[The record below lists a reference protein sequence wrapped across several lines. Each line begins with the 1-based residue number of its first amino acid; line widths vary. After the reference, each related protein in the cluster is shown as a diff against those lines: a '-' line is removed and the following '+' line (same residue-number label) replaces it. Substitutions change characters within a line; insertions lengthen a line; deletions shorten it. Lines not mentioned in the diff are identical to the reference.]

1 MSAFA
6 RALVRWQVRHGR
18 HDLPWQR
25 TRDPYRVWLS
35 EVMLQQ
41 TQVAAVIPYY
51 GRFLA
56 RFPDLKSLA
65 RAPLDDVL
73 ALWSGL
79 GYYSRARNLHAA
91 ARVVV
96 ESYRGRL
103 PRTRED
109 LASLPGVGRSTAAA
123 IAVFAFGAREAILDG
138 NVKRVLARHFA
149 VRGYPGEKRIEDRLW
164 KIAEAQLPAKNI
176 ERYTQ
181 ALMDLGA
188 GVCTRKQP
196 ACASCPLKM
205 SCEAHARGKV
215 LAYPTPRPRRVLPHR
230 ETSMLLI
237 LREGEVLLEK
247 RPPAGIWGGLWCLP
261 EMPVGADPREYCE
274 RRFGAKRTHA
284 TRLPLLR
291 HGFTHFTLD
300 VSPVVCRLEVAALA
314 EPGQVWLD
322 LEEAAQAAIPAPVR
336 KLLLALKNIVIP
348 AQAGIQEAR
357 TAVGSLLARG

>member
-1 MSAFA
+1 VSAFA
-6 RALVRWQVRHGR
+6 GKLIRWQARHGR

-41 TQVAAVIPYY
+41 TQVATVIPYY
-51 GRFLA
+51 ERFLA
-56 RFPDLKSLA
+56 RFPDVKALA
-65 RAPLDDVL
+65 GVPLDEVL

-91 ARVVV
+91 AQVVA
-96 ESYRGRL
+96 ESYGSRF
-103 PRTRED
+103 PRTREA

-123 IAVFAFGAREAILDG
+123 IAVFAFGGREAILDG

-149 VRGYPGEKRIEDRLW
+149 VRGYPGEKRIENRLW

-188 GVCTRKQP
+188 GLCTRRHP
-196 ACASCPLKM
+196 ACASCPLRM
-205 SCEAHARGKV
+205 SCEAHARGK
-215 LAYPTPRPRRVLPHR
+215 AEGYPAPRPRRVLPR
-230 ETSMLLI
+230 RDTTMLLL

-247 RPPAGIWGGLWCLP
+247 RPPTGVWGGLWCLP
-261 EMPVGADPREYCE
+261 EMPAGADPREYCG
-274 RRFGAKRTHA
+274 RRFGAKRVHA

-300 VSPVVCRLEVAALA
+300 VTPVVCRLEVAASFLA
-314 EPGQVWLD
+314 EPGQVWLV
-322 LEEAAQAAIPAPVR
+322 LEEAARAAIPAPVR
-336 KLLLALKNIVIP
+336 KLLLAVQKP
-348 AQAGIQEAR
+348 GTDHGFQR
-357 TAVGSLLARG
+357 

>member
-1 MSAFA
+1 VSAFA
-6 RALVRWQVRHGR
+6 GKLIRWQARHGR

-41 TQVAAVIPYY
+41 TQVATVIPYY
-51 GRFLA
+51 ERFLA
-56 RFPDLKSLA
+56 RFPDVKALA
-65 RAPLDDVL
+65 GVPLDEVL

-91 ARVVV
+91 AQVVA
-96 ESYRGRL
+96 ESHGSRF
-103 PRTRED
+103 PRTREA

-123 IAVFAFGAREAILDG
+123 IAVFAFGGREAILDG

-149 VRGYPGEKRIEDRLW
+149 VRGYPGEKRIENRLW

-188 GVCTRKQP
+188 GLCTRRHP
-196 ACASCPLKM
+196 ACASCPLRM
-205 SCEAHARGKV
+205 SCEAHARGK
-215 LAYPTPRPRRVLPHR
+215 AEGYPAPRPRRALPHR
-230 ETSMLLI
+230 ETTMLLL

-247 RPPAGIWGGLWCLP
+247 RPPTGVWGGLWCLP
-261 EMPVGADPREYCE
+261 EMPAGADPREYCG
-274 RRFGAKRTHA
+274 RRFGAKRVHA

-300 VSPVVCRLEVAALA
+300 VTPVVCRLEVAASFLA
-314 EPGQVWLD
+314 EPGQVWLV
-322 LEEAAQAAIPAPVR
+322 LEEAARAAIPAPVR
-336 KLLLALKNIVIP
+336 KLLLAVQKP
-348 AQAGIQEAR
+348 GTDHGFQR
-357 TAVGSLLARG
+357 

>member
-1 MSAFA
+1 VSAFA
-6 RALVRWQVRHGR
+6 GKLIRWQARHGR

-41 TQVAAVIPYY
+41 TQVATVIPYY
-51 GRFLA
+51 ERFLA
-56 RFPDLKSLA
+56 RFPDVKALA
-65 RAPLDDVL
+65 GVPLDEVL

-91 ARVVV
+91 AQVVA
-96 ESYRGRL
+96 ESHGSRF
-103 PRTRED
+103 PRTREA

-123 IAVFAFGAREAILDG
+123 IAVFAFGGREAILDG

-149 VRGYPGEKRIEDRLW
+149 VRGYPGEKRIENRLW

-188 GVCTRKQP
+188 GLCTRRHP
-196 ACASCPLKM
+196 ACASCPLRM
-205 SCEAHARGKV
+205 SCEAHARGK
-215 LAYPTPRPRRVLPHR
+215 AEGYPAPRPRRALPRR
-230 ETSMLLI
+230 ETTMLLL

-247 RPPAGIWGGLWCLP
+247 RPPTGVWGGLWCLP
-261 EMPVGADPREYCE
+261 EMPAGADPREYCR
-274 RRFGAKRTHA
+274 RRFGAKRVHA

-300 VSPVVCRLEVAALA
+300 VTPVVCRLEVAASFLA
-314 EPGQVWLD
+314 EPGQVWLV

-336 KLLLALKNIVIP
+336 KLLLAVQKP
-348 AQAGIQEAR
+348 GTDHGFQR
-357 TAVGSLLARG
+357 

>member
-1 MSAFA
+1 VSAFA
-6 RALVRWQVRHGR
+6 GKLIRWQARHGR

-41 TQVAAVIPYY
+41 TQVATVIPYY
-51 GRFLA
+51 ERFLA
-56 RFPDLKSLA
+56 RFPDVKSLA
-65 RAPLDDVL
+65 GVPLDEVL

-91 ARVVV
+91 AQVVA
-96 ESYRGRL
+96 ESYGSRF
-103 PRTRED
+103 PRTREA
-109 LASLPGVGRSTAAA
+109 LAALPGVGRSTAAA
-123 IAVFAFGAREAILDG
+123 IAVFAFGGREAILDG

-149 VRGYPGEKRIEDRLW
+149 VRGYPGEKRIENRLW

-188 GVCTRKQP
+188 SVCTRRQP
-196 ACASCPLKM
+196 ACASCPLRM
-205 SCEAHARGKV
+205 SCEAHARGK
-215 LAYPTPRPRRVLPHR
+215 AEGYPAPRPRRALPRR
-230 ETSMLLI
+230 ETTMLLL

-247 RPPAGIWGGLWCLP
+247 RPPTGVWGGLWCLP
-261 EMPVGADPREYCE
+261 EIPAGADPREYCG
-274 RRFGAKRTHA
+274 RRFGAKRVHA

-300 VSPVVCRLEVAALA
+300 VTPVVCRLEVAASFLA
-314 EPGQVWLD
+314 EPGQVWLV

-336 KLLLALKNIVIP
+336 KLLLALK
-348 AQAGIQEAR
+348 R
-357 TAVGSLLARG
+357 R

>member
-6 RALVRWQVRHGR
+6 RALVRWQARHGR

-25 TRDPYRVWLS
+25 TRDAYRIWLS

-41 TQVAAVIPYY
+41 TQVATVIPYY
-51 GRFLA
+51 ERFLA
-56 RFPDLKSLA
+56 RFPDVKSLA
-65 RAPLDDVL
+65 GAPLDDVL

-91 ARVVV
+91 AQVAV
-96 ESYRGRL
+96 ESYGGGF
-103 PRTRED
+103 PRTREA
-109 LASLPGVGRSTAAA
+109 LAALPGVGRSTAAA
-123 IAVFAFGAREAILDG
+123 IAVFAFGGREAILDG

-149 VRGYPGEKRIEDRLW
+149 VRGYPGEKRIENRLW

-188 GVCTRKQP
+188 GVCARKRP
-196 ACASCPLKM
+196 ACASCPLRM
-205 SCEAHARGKV
+205 SCEAHARGKEE
-215 LAYPTPRPRRVLPHR
+215 AYPAPRPRRVLPRR
-230 ETSMLLI
+230 EISMLLL
-237 LREGEVLLEK
+237 LRKGEVLLEK
-247 RPPAGIWGGLWCLP
+247 RPPTGVWGGLWCLP

-274 RRFGAKRTHA
+274 RRFGAKRIHA
-284 TRLPLLR
+284 THLPLLR

-300 VSPVVCRLEVAALA
+300 VTPVVCRLEVAASILA
-314 EPGQVWLD
+314 EPGKVWLV

-336 KLLLALKNIVIP
+336 KLLLAL
-348 AQAGIQEAR
+348 QR
-357 TAVGSLLARG
+357 R